1 MSGRFISF
9 EGPDGAGK
17 TSVLTAIRT
26 ALVNQ
31 LGDQVVYTR
40 EPGGNPIAEQVRA
53 VLLDKKNGA
62 MDDWTEALLYAASR
76 RQHVVETLKPALE
89 AGKLILCDR
98 YLDSSIAYQGGGR
111 KLGIDRV
118 WELNQYAIDDL
129 LPDLTIFLDL
139 PVETGLA
146 RIKKGRAE
154 TINRL
159 DEQTTNFHRRVR
171 QAYLTLAERF
181 PERIVKVNADQ
192 KLAQV
197 IEDVQSAIHA
207 RYTDLFTN

>member
-26 ALVNQ
+26 GLVNQ

-53 VLLDKKNGA
+53 VLLDKQNGA

-111 KLGIDRV
+111 ELGIDRI
-118 WELNQYAIDDL
+118 WALNEYAIDGL

-146 RIKKGRAE
+146 RIEKGRAE

-171 QAYLTLAERF
+171 QTYLTLAERF
-181 PERIVKVNADQ
+181 PERIVKVNANQ
-192 KLAQV
+192 ELARV
-197 IEDVQSAIHA
+197 IEDVRSAIHA
-207 RYTDLFTN
+207 RYADLFTN

>member
-17 TSVLTAIRT
+17 TSVLNNIRQ
-26 ALVNQ
+26 ALINQ
-31 LGDQVVYTR
+31 LGTQVLYTR
-40 EPGGNPIAEQVRA
+40 EPGGNQIAEQIRA
-53 VLLDKKNGA
+53 VLLDKQNTA
-62 MDDWTEALLYAASR
+62 MDDWTEAFLYAASR
-76 RQHVVETLKPALE
+76 RQHVVQTLKPALE

-111 KLGIDRV
+111 NLGVDKI
-118 WELNQYAIDDL
+118 WELNQYAIDGL

-146 RIKKGRAE
+146 RIEKGRAE

-159 DEQTTNFHRRVR
+159 DEQTVNFHRRVR
-171 QAYLTLAERF
+171 QAYLTLQERF
-181 PERIVKVNADQ
+181 PDRIVKINADQ
-192 KLAQV
+192 DLNQV
-197 IEDVQSAIHA
+197 IEDVHRAIHA
-207 RYTDLFTN
+207 RYDDLFTK

>member
-26 ALVNQ
+26 GLVNQ

-53 VLLDKKNGA
+53 VLLDKQNGA
-62 MDDWTEALLYAASR
+62 MDDWTEALLYTASR

-111 KLGIDRV
+111 ELGIDRI
-118 WELNQYAIDDL
+118 WALNEYAIDGL

-146 RIKKGRAE
+146 RIEKGRAE

-192 KLAQV
+192 ELARV
-197 IEDVQSAIHA
+197 IEDVRSAIHA
-207 RYTDLFTN
+207 RYADLFTN

>member
-26 ALVNQ
+26 GLVNQ

-53 VLLDKKNGA
+53 VLLDKQNGA

-111 KLGIDRV
+111 ELGIDQI
-118 WELNQYAIDDL
+118 WELNQYAIDGL

-146 RIKKGRAE
+146 RIEKGRAE

-181 PERIVKVNADQ
+181 PKRIVKVNADQ
-192 KLAQV
+192 ELARV

-207 RYTDLFTN
+207 RYADLFTN